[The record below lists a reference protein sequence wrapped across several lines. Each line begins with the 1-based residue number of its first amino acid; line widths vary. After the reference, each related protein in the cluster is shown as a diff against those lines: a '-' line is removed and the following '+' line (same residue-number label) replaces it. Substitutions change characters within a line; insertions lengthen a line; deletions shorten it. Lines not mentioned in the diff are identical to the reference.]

1 MKLIALS
8 LLVLSTSVMA
18 ETFKLPAG
26 TTYRAKAVGYDCGE
40 FTTDYKTAPLA
51 YAEKNINFEQFSA
64 DKDLNTFL
72 VEANFPNEKGEQCIY
87 GVFFNRSREDKTL
100 DFDYSEL
107 VTAANPESCKETVKW
122 LDEKFSSV
130 KYYASKR
137 GIRYIAVEVLTGKN
151 EVCGENAVRTV
162 FDRR

>member
-26 TTYRAKAVGYDCGE
+26 TTHRARGVGYDCGE
-40 FTTDYKTAPLA
+40 FTTDYKAAPA
-51 YAEKNINFEQFSA
+51 VYAERQVNFLQFSA

-72 VEANFPNEKGEQCIY
+72 IEATFPGSNGAQCIY
-87 GVFFNRSREDKTL
+87 GVFFNRSRETKTL
-100 DFDYSEL
+100 NLDHSEL
-107 VTAANPESCKETVKW
+107 VTTGSSQDCADTISWMDKK
-122 LDEKFSSV
+122 LQSV

-137 GIRYIAVEVLTGKN
+137 GIRYIAVEVLNEKN
-151 EVCGENAVRTV
+151 NVCENNIVRTV